1 MGDEQ
6 RYRQVYCLLLLDFQ
20 IATKYRYTK
29 TKKGPR
35 KGKKSRPVPPRLDR
49 LGDVYAAGLGLGRQP
64 ARVRG
69 PDAADQLVLRVAAPE
84 LAALLLLQELGR
96 RGLDARRR
104 VGRALRVRRHVRREL
119 VALVLLRVVA
129 RLFGGQFL
137 RDDAEEGW
145 RMTRLLVMIGRF
157 NLDENEGRTQL
168 RAKKK
173 KKRTG

>member
-1 MGDEQ
+1 M
-6 RYRQVYCLLLLDFQ
+6 
-20 IATKYRYTK
+20 
-29 TKKGPR
+29 
-35 KGKKSRPVPPRLDR
+35 
-49 LGDVYAAGLGLGRQP
+49 YAAGLGLGRQP

-84 LAALLLLQELGR
+84 VAALLLLQELGR

-145 RMTRLLVMIGRF
+145 RITRLLVMIGRF
-157 NLDENEGRTQL
+157 NLDEKEGRTQL

-173 KKRTG
+173 RKRKKNVRGRQAAMMAIMVSIIDTVHVSMISSRLEK

>member
-1 MGDEQ
+1 M
-6 RYRQVYCLLLLDFQ
+6 
-20 IATKYRYTK
+20 
-29 TKKGPR
+29 
-35 KGKKSRPVPPRLDR
+35 
-49 LGDVYAAGLGLGRQP
+49 
-64 ARVRG
+64 RG

-84 LAALLLLQELGR
+84 VAALLLLQELGR

-145 RMTRLLVMIGRF
+145 RITRLLVMIGRF
-157 NLDENEGRTQL
+157 NLDEKEGRTQL

-173 KKRTG
+173 KKKKNVRGRQAAMMAIMVSIIDTVHVSMISSRLEK